1 MNEPALMKLAEAA
14 RQIGVAPVTIERHP
28 SDFFAVQRLGRTKY
42 VLRSDYNRWLQS
54 KAPAIA
60 GTPIP
65 A

>member
-14 RQIGVAPVTIERHP
+14 RQIGVATVTIERHP

-42 VLRSDYNRWLQS
+42 VLRSDYRWLQS